1 MQTRKNQLNRQ
12 ETCVVDNRI
21 SSTVQATGGGL
32 DDQEMVCL
40 NLAKNRNLKILKTFS
55 KIFSGRLEERADFEE
70 ILEYIKNEQRKGVI
84 VDYYLFK
91 SIDRFTRDG
100 AVTFEEMKDR
110 LELLGVQPLD
120 AYGIIQPKKNT
131 LEHLGFEYKW
141 SMRSPTATAQLVEAQ
156 RAKDEVTD
164 ILTRMIGAEIRLVK
178 EGYKVRAPH
187 DGYRNKT
194 IFVNGQEKTIE
205 EADPNRAH
213 FYIQMFE
220 LRARGMSDP
229 EIVKTINAQGFL
241 SKSRNYWSYE
251 GGRKTKIGETKGSP
265 LTVKQL
271 QRIIP
276 RTIYAGINIEKWTN
290 GQPIKQK
297 YDGLISIETFNEANR
312 GKVVIVKNED
322 GSYKL
327 LYNQKDSRTIM
338 KRNKFNPLYIYDKMV
353 LCPNGCCKPALSSK
367 NKSKSGKHYPAYH
380 CNRNHYWRIP
390 KSEFENAVTKFLED
404 ILFDKDF
411 LEGFEF
417 ILLDKYRER
426 EAEIL
431 KVSSKVSEN
440 IANLKAKQAK
450 AIQDYRDTPSLI
462 IRQKIEEEI
471 DGLEERIKL
480 AGIERQKVELQET
493 DIKSFIKYV
502 KFLMEH
508 PLEMLAD
515 NSNPY
520 KQKALWGLFFEE
532 TPTYTEIVNGTPK
545 LSPIVR
551 LSSKTESDKTQ
562 LVTLRGVE
570 PRLTD

>member
-1 MQTRKNQLNRQ
+1 MQPKTKQLNRQ
-12 ETCVVDNRI
+12 ETCVIDNRI
-21 SSTVQATGGGL
+21 SSTIQATGGGL
-32 DDQEMVCL
+32 DDQEAICL
-40 NLAKNRNLKILKTFS
+40 NLAQNRNLKILKVFS
-55 KIFSGRLEERADFEE
+55 KIYSGRLEERADFEE
-70 ILEYIKNEQRKGVI
+70 ILEYIKEQQRKEIVI
-84 VDYYLFK
+84 DYYVFK

-110 LELLGVQPLD
+110 LELLGVQPID

-194 IFVNGQEKTIE
+194 IYVNGQEKTIE
-205 EADPNRAH
+205 EPDPERAN

-241 SKSRNYWSYE
+241 SKPRKHWSYA
-251 GGRKTKIGETKGSP
+251 GGRKIKVGESNGIP

-271 QRIIP
+271 QRIVDRP
-276 RTIYAGINIEKWTN
+276 IYAGINIEKWT
-290 GQPIKQK
+290 GGKPIKQK
-297 YDGLISIETFNEANR
+297 YDGLVSIDVFNQANR
-312 GKVVIVKNED
+312 GKFFIKEKED
-322 GSYKL
+322 GSYEILKN
-327 LYNQKDSRTIM
+327 YKDPRAIM
-338 KRNKFNPLYIYDKMV
+338 KRNKFNPLYQFDKLV
-353 LCPNGCCKPALSSK
+353 NCPLGCNKATLSSK
-367 NKSKSGKHYPAYH
+367 NKGKSGERYPAYH
-380 CNRNHYWRIP
+380 CNRNHYWRVP
-390 KSEFENAVTKFLED
+390 KGEFEKIIFNFLKDVKFDEEF
-404 ILFDKDF
+404 IN
-411 LEGFEF
+411 GFELL
-417 ILLDKYRER
+417 LLDKYRER

-431 KVSSKVSEN
+431 KISSKVSES
-440 IANLKAKQAK
+440 IGNLKAKQAK
-450 AIQDYRDTPSLI
+450 AIQDYRDTTSSI
-462 IRQKIEEEI
+462 IRHKIEEEI
-471 DGLEERIKL
+471 EELEERIKS
-480 AGIERQKVELQET
+480 ARVERQKVELQET

-502 KFLMEH
+502 KFIMEH
-508 PLEMLAD
+508 PSEILAD
-515 NSNPY
+515 NTNPY

-551 LSSKTESDKTQ
+551 LSSKTEGNKTQ
-562 LVTLRGVE
+562 LVTLQRIE
-570 PRLTD
+570 L